1 MGYKCIIFD
10 CDGVLVD
17 SETIS
22 AQVLVEM
29 ARDLGLSISLDQ
41 AIDEFSGKSFH
52 GIVSYINKRIK
63 GNVPEN
69 FETCFREKTF
79 AVFKSELQPIEGVH
93 ELLNGLS
100 IPFCVASSGP
110 RKKIVLNLTKVNLID
125 KFPHSNIFSSFEI
138 GSWKPDPEIYLF
150 AAKTMGFKPEEC
162 AVIEDSVYGVQAAI
176 SGGFDTFVYA
186 KGPKKKIL
194 GSTGATVF
202 NTMENLETLLNS

>member
-1 MGYKCIIFD
+1 MKYKCVIFD

-17 SETIS
+17 SEAIS
-22 AQVLVEM
+22 AQVIVEM
-29 ARDLGLSISLDQ
+29 AADLGIFLSLDE
-41 AIDEFSGKSFH
+41 AIVEFSGKSFH
-52 GIVSYINKRIK
+52 GIVSYIDERIK

-79 AVFKSELQPIEGVH
+79 SAFKSKLKPIEGIH
-93 ELLNGLS
+93 KILNALS
-100 IPFCVASSGP
+100 VPFCVASSGP

-125 KFPHSNIFSSFEI
+125 KFPHDNIFSSFEI

-150 AAKTMGFKPEEC
+150 AAKEMGFKPEEC
-162 AVIEDSVYGVQAAI
+162 AVVEDSVYGVQAAI

-186 KGPKKKIL
+186 KGPKKKML

-202 NTMENLETLLNS
+202 DTMENLVTLLNS